1 MPVIDIKPITNLEFT
16 DSYIKNENKT
26 DKDVWEGIKNG
37 SPYEDALRSVHDYA
51 TNPDKTEKHY
61 YVSGI
66 NCDPNNSV
74 TEFMRI
80 QREWGKHGEGVVA
93 HHGWQSFPK
102 GYKISPQDAHDFC
115 VDWLKREL
123 GDRFQIVVTTHLDR
137 EHIHSHF
144 IINAVSFADG
154 RKFYGNQETLWKLR
168 NASDEMCLQRGYP
181 IIYNPKHYGRDQGL
195 YRAELRG
202 EKTWRDLVKKD
213 IDLAISRNDSMASVY
228 RDLEEMGYLLRFTTG
243 TGKERKHPSISPPGL
258 LHKDGSRV
266 FIRLRSLGDPRYM
279 PDGIQARVNT
289 NIVNAVIHT
298 VRPRRVYR
306 RRPKKRYKQRLPAS
320 IRRYYR
326 FLYQMGMMPRKP
338 RGRSYYSSREFRK
351 MVSDFD
357 KKILYLRKY
366 RLNSAHDV
374 EIRMND
380 LASERKVLTSK
391 KVSLYAKR
399 KKGVQVEPE
408 LSNVRE
414 RLKEITKETKILDSI
429 YSVVSVDWATQKNIR
444 DKTSDP
450 LTESKIKRKEI

>member
-37 SPYEDALRSVHDYA
+37 SPYEDALKSVHDYA
-51 TNPDKTEKHY
+51 TNPDKTEKSY
-61 YVSGI
+61 YVTGI

-93 HHGWQSFPK
+93 HHGWQSFPS
-102 GYKISPQDAHDFC
+102 GYKISPQEAHDFC

-181 IIYNPKHYGRDQGL
+181 IIYNPKRYGRDQGL

-213 IDLAISRNDSMASVY
+213 IDLAISRNDSMTSFY
-228 RDLEEMGYLLRFTTG
+228 RDLEDMGYLLRFTTDG
-243 TGKERKHPSISPPGL
+243 GHERKHPSISPPGMVR
-258 LHKDGSRV
+258 KDGSRIY
-266 FIRLRSLGDPRYM
+266 IRLKSLEDPLYM
-279 PDGIQARVNT
+279 PEGIYKRINSNT
-289 NIVNAVIHT
+289 ANFIIHSA
-298 VRPRRVYR
+298 RPRRIYR
-306 RRPKKRYKQRLPAS
+306 KRPKKRYRQRLPAS

-338 RGRSYYSSREFRK
+338 RGRSYYSSREFRRQ
-351 MVSDFD
+351 VADFD
-357 KKILYLRKY
+357 KKILYLRKHH
-366 RLNSAHDV
+366 LNSAHDV
-374 EIRMND
+374 NARLND
-380 LASERKVLTSK
+380 LSSERKILTNR
-391 KVSLYAKR
+391 KVTLYAKR
-399 KKGVQVEPE
+399 RKGADVEPE
-408 LSNVRE
+408 LTEVRE
-414 RLKEITKETKILDSI
+414 RLKEITKEKKIVENI
-429 YSVVSVDWATQKNIR
+429 YKVVSEDWAIKKKEIEKSAN
-444 DKTSDP
+444 P
-450 LTESKIKRKEI
+450 LHTTINRKEI